1 MVVTYWAAGGGE
13 NDEDIRVIGDKVPVT
28 DPGLDSLMAS

>member
-1 MVVTYWAAGGGE
+1 MVVTYWVSEGGK
-13 NDEDIRVIGDKVPVT
+13 NDVGRVIGDNVPVT